1 MAAKHDAV
9 INELNFK
16 IDKLIKLYISSLE
29 QNKSLESKIQD
40 LQSELENLQRENKD
54 LNNKL
59 KTTRVASAIS
69 EGNGSYEAK
78 MRINQL
84 VAGDSFGQI
93 FITDTNREHLDR
105 ILHKVGSDYKIF
117 RVEQGVVREMEA
129 EQ

>member
-69 EGNGSYEAK
+69 EGNGIYEAK
-78 MRINQL
+78 MQINQL
-84 VAGDSFGQI
+84 V
-93 FITDTNREHLDR
+93 REIDKCIAL
-105 ILHKVGSDYKIF
+105 LNN
-117 RVEQGVVREMEA
+117 
-129 EQ
+129 

>member
-78 MRINQL
+78 MRINRL
-84 VAGDSFGQI
+84 
-93 FITDTNREHLDR
+93 
-105 ILHKVGSDYKIF
+105 
-117 RVEQGVVREMEA
+117 VREIDKCIA
-129 EQ
+129 LLNN

>member
-59 KTTRVASAIS
+59 KNNQSWLVQFRK
-69 EGNGSYEAK
+69 GNWKLLKRK

-84 VAGDSFGQI
+84 V
-93 FITDTNREHLDR
+93 REIDKCIAL
-105 ILHKVGSDYKIF
+105 LNN
-117 RVEQGVVREMEA
+117 
-129 EQ
+129 

>member
-1 MAAKHDAV
+1 MKVELWQQNTMPV

-84 VAGDSFGQI
+84 V
-93 FITDTNREHLDR
+93 REIDKCIAL
-105 ILHKVGSDYKIF
+105 LNN
-117 RVEQGVVREMEA
+117 
-129 EQ
+129 

>member
-40 LQSELENLQRENKD
+40 LQTELEEVQRENKD
-54 LNNKL
+54 LTNRL
-59 KTTRVASAIS
+59 KTTKVASAIS
-69 EGNGSYEAK
+69 GGDGSYEAK

-84 VAGDSFGQI
+84 V
-93 FITDTNREHLDR
+93 REIDKCIAL
-105 ILHKVGSDYKIF
+105 LNN
-117 RVEQGVVREMEA
+117 
-129 EQ
+129 

>member
-40 LQSELENLQRENKD
+40 LLSELENLQRENKD

-69 EGNGSYEAK
+69 GGDGSYEAK

-84 VAGDSFGQI
+84 V
-93 FITDTNREHLDR
+93 REIDKCIAL
-105 ILHKVGSDYKIF
+105 LNN
-117 RVEQGVVREMEA
+117 
-129 EQ
+129 

>member
-54 LNNKL
+54 SKEQYIYLSP
-59 KTTRVASAIS
+59 AP
-69 EGNGSYEAK
+69 
-78 MRINQL
+78 
-84 VAGDSFGQI
+84 
-93 FITDTNREHLDR
+93 
-105 ILHKVGSDYKIF
+105 VG
-117 RVEQGVVREMEA
+117 
-129 EQ
+129 

>member
-59 KTTRVASAIS
+59 KTTRVASASS

-84 VAGDSFGQI
+84 V
-93 FITDTNREHLDR
+93 REIDKCIAL
-105 ILHKVGSDYKIF
+105 LNN
-117 RVEQGVVREMEA
+117 
-129 EQ
+129 

>member
-59 KTTRVASAIS
+59 KATRVASAIA

-84 VAGDSFGQI
+84 V
-93 FITDTNREHLDR
+93 REIDKCIAL
-105 ILHKVGSDYKIF
+105 LNN
-117 RVEQGVVREMEA
+117 
-129 EQ
+129 

>member
-9 INELNFK
+9 VNELNFK

-29 QNKSLESKIQD
+29 QNKSLEGQMSELK
-40 LQSELENLQRENKD
+40 SELERIKGENKE
-54 LNNKL
+54 LNEKL

-84 VAGDSFGQI
+84 V
-93 FITDTNREHLDR
+93 REIEKCIAL
-105 ILHKVGSDYKIF
+105 LNN
-117 RVEQGVVREMEA
+117 
-129 EQ
+129 

>member
-69 EGNGSYEAK
+69 EGNGSWCG
-78 MRINQL
+78 R
-84 VAGDSFGQI
+84 
-93 FITDTNREHLDR
+93 
-105 ILHKVGSDYKIF
+105 
-117 RVEQGVVREMEA
+117 
-129 EQ
+129 